1 MRFVYVYIIYIYIN
15 KHAQRI
21 MSPEKYTLPAL
32 SWEGEV
38 AERSC
43 FHDSHPLKSALSVPG
58 QVKMPGKKG
67 KPVNLLRCFLL
78 ANCPSLLYLYWLSTK
93 HFARLK
99 TGKYM

>member
-1 MRFVYVYIIYIYIN
+1 MYIIYIN
-15 KHAQRI
+15 KHTQRI

-32 SWEGEV
+32 SWEGEL

-43 FHDSHPLKSALSVPG
+43 FHDSHPLKPALSVPG

-67 KPVNLLRCFLL
+67 NPVNLLSCFLL
-78 ANCPSLLYLYWLSTK
+78 TNCSSLLYLYWLSTK
-93 HFARLK
+93 HFARLQ

>member
-1 MRFVYVYIIYIYIN
+1 
-15 KHAQRI
+15 

-43 FHDSHPLKSALSVPG
+43 FHDSHPLKPALSVPG

-67 KPVNLLRCFLL
+67 NPVNLLTVSFWQT
-78 ANCPSLLYLYWLSTK
+78 APPFFTS
-93 HFARLK
+93 A
-99 TGKYM
+99 G